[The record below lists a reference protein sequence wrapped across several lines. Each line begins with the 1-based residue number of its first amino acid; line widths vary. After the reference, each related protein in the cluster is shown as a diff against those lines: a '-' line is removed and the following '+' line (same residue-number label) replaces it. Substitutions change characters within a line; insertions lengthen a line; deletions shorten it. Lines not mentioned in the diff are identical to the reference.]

1 MKTKIAI
8 LGSTGSIGKTL
19 INILKNDKKNF
30 EIVLLSA
37 NKNIIELEKQVDLFN
52 VKNLIIT
59 DKKSYLKIKSKK
71 KFQKKKIH
79 NDFSNI
85 NKIFRNKI
93 DYVMSS
99 ISGIE
104 GLNPTIK
111 IIKHTKKIAIANKEA
126 IICGW
131 NIIQNELDKNKTE
144 FIPVDSEH
152 FSIHYALKK
161 NVNNKNIE
169 NIFLTASGGPLKD
182 LPLNKFKSIKINDA
196 LKHPNWKMGKKIS
209 IDSATMMN
217 KVFEIIEAHKIFNV
231 PYKKLKILVHPKSYV
246 HAIIKFSDGMIKII
260 AHETS
265 MTIPIHNS
273 IYYDKNQFIKTKNLN
288 IKSLNNLELYKVNYK
303 KFPLVKIISKLI
315 DNNSLFETV
324 IVAANDELVSQ
335 FLNKKIKFTDLSSK
349 LIKFINLK
357 EFKKYKKIKP
367 KNIESIE
374 KLNSYVRLKINNMCV

>member
-30 EIVLLSA
+30 EIVLLSS

-71 KFQKKKIH
+71 KFKKKKIH
-79 NDFSNI
+79 NDFSKI

-131 NIIQNELDKNKTE
+131 NIIQNELDKNKTK

-161 NVNNKNIE
+161 NMNHKNIE

-182 LPLNKFKSIKINDA
+182 LPLNK
-196 LKHPNWKMGKKIS
+196 LK
-209 IDSATMMN
+209 
-217 KVFEIIEAHKIFNV
+217 V
-231 PYKKLKILVHPKSYV
+231 
-246 HAIIKFSDGMIKII
+246 
-260 AHETS
+260 
-265 MTIPIHNS
+265 
-273 IYYDKNQFIKTKNLN
+273 
-288 IKSLNNLELYKVNYK
+288 
-303 KFPLVKIISKLI
+303 
-315 DNNSLFETV
+315 
-324 IVAANDELVSQ
+324 
-335 FLNKKIKFTDLSSK
+335 
-349 LIKFINLK
+349 
-357 EFKKYKKIKP
+357 
-367 KNIESIE
+367 
-374 KLNSYVRLKINNMCV
+374 

>member
-30 EIVLLSA
+30 EIVLLSS

-71 KFQKKKIH
+71 KFKKKKIH

-131 NIIQNELDKNKTE
+131 NIIQNELNKNKTE

-161 NVNNKNIE
+161 NVNHKNIE

-231 PYKKLKILVHPKSYV
+231 PYKKLKILIHPKSYV

-260 AHETS
+260 AHDTS

-273 IYYDKNQFIKTKNLN
+273 IYYDKNQFLKTKNLN

-303 KFPLVKIISKLI
+303 KFPLVKIITKLI

-357 EFKKYKKIKP
+357 EFNKYKKIKP

-374 KLNSYVRLKINNMCV
+374 KLNQYVRFKINNISI